1 LKEVKSKPISV
12 EVFSDDFSRDAPAS
26 AQDARL
32 ALSSNS
38 FIASTTNPPPPFLK
52 FFDQSGLARNRST
65 QAKHCEVQGHIA
77 ILLE

>member
-12 EVFSDDFSRDAPAS
+12 EVFSDDFPEMRRQALKMHDWLSAATAS
-26 AQDARL
+26 SPQRQ
-32 ALSSNS
+32 
-38 FIASTTNPPPPFLK
+38 NPPLPFLE

-65 QAKHCEVQGHIA
+65 PAKHCEVQGHIA